1 MNPWLAKNFDIFT
14 GHFLASLLY
23 RSNEH
28 ALTDLSA
35 LQEYK
40 RGDLAKDPAAFF
52 YSRNAPPVV
61 HLGNKKVT
69 RKYSHQ
75 SFTFA
80 SPYQPLSDTFTRQY
94 MGYAENHTVHTKL
107 YRPRHGNSKATV
119 VLLHGWTKGDYIWE
133 SRLLIPWMTSELNC
147 TVVGLA
153 FPYHASRA
161 PSGSRFSGEYFV
173 SGDMIRTLEAIRQ
186 AVIDT
191 RAVMN
196 WLDAQ
201 TDTPTGVIGISLG
214 AFITYLL
221 LCADDRP
228 AFAIPILGHGELIHG
243 ADDAALMK
251 NVNQDI
257 QAQGINLDDTPEL
270 TFALTALEMR
280 PRIPPERILPING
293 LYDMVVSPERANA
306 LFNAWNIPEV
316 VWLPGGHFS
325 TLNMPKMRHAIQDF
339 VGKWVCPPE

>member
-1 MNPWLAKNFDIFT
+1 MNPWLAKNYDLFT
-14 GHFLASLLY
+14 GHFLASLFY
-23 RSNEH
+23 RPSEH
-28 ALTDLSA
+28 ARTDLVA
-35 LQEYK
+35 LHEYQHQELQT
-40 RGDLAKDPAAFF
+40 DPQAFFFCSKDP
-52 YSRNAPPVV
+52 PVI
-61 HLGNKKVT
+61 HLGQKKVA

-75 SFTFA
+75 SFTFT
-80 SPYQPLSDTFTRQY
+80 SPYQPLNDSFNQQY
-94 MGYAENHTVHTKL
+94 NGYAENHTVHAKL
-107 YRPRHGNSKATV
+107 YRPRRGVPTGTV

-133 SRLLIPWMTSELNC
+133 SRLLIPWITSELNC
-147 TVVGLA
+147 SVVGLA
-153 FPYHASRA
+153 FPYHASRS
-161 PSGSRFSGEYFV
+161 PSGARFSGEYFV

-243 ADDAALMK
+243 ADDAVLMK